1 MKNIIKQFNV
11 GLALITFSFFFLVAA
26 CSNDDEQVEPTVKI
40 PDTVLSSGMTFAKAG
55 GTQTLSVLSNV
66 PLEVTSDKEWCAVT
80 HKGTTAKGTYTY
92 QVAMEANP
100 DTDSRTA
107 AISVVANGEVV
118 GTVTV
123 TQTAADGLLIEDAL
137 PITVT
142 GEGGNI
148 TVHLKANGNYVIDI
162 KDAWIKQ
169 SVQSR
174 AMTDKT
180 ETFAISA
187 NYGEERTGTISFTLG
202 TVTEEVTV
210 KQAAGSLPDIGMESD
225 AKTLASKMYAGINI
239 GNTLEVPNGQNWGN
253 NATVSE
259 AYIKGLKTLGFNAVR
274 IPCAWSSHAD
284 ATTYEIDAEWLNKV
298 ADAVNLCLIND
309 MYAIVNIH
317 WDGGWLED
325 NIISGYSEAI
335 NTKQKTLWTQIAT
348 KFKDYDEHLLFAGCN
363 EPGMNET
370 SSNDALMTVTAKQT
384 IMKYEQTFVDAV
396 RATGGNNATRCLIVQ
411 IPATR
416 ISAGLSD
423 FSMPT
428 DVVSGRL
435 MVEAHFYDPYQFCLM
450 EEDANWGKVFWYW
463 GTANHV
469 NGSEH
474 NATSGSEE
482 NYVQEQFQKMKET
495 FVDAGYPVII
505 GEYSAM
511 KRTVSENQEKH
522 NASRAYWNEVVTREA
537 KSHGIV
543 PFYWETNGDINR
555 STGEAKE
562 KYAIDGIMKG
572 AAAGNYPY

>member
-1 MKNIIKQFNV
+1 MKNIIKQFNAC
-11 GLALITFSFFFLVAA
+11 LALITFSFFFLVAA
-26 CSNDDEQVEPTVKI
+26 CSNDSEQVEPEVKI
-40 PDTVLSSGMTFAKAG
+40 PDTVPSSGLTFEQLG
-55 GTQTLSVLSNV
+55 GTQTLTLQANM
-66 PLEVTSDKEWCAVT
+66 PLEVTSDKEWCTVT
-80 HKGTTAKGTYTY
+80 HKNAPAYGAYAY
-92 QVAMEANP
+92 NVIIEVSMDANP
-100 DTDSRTA
+100 DTAERTA
-107 AISVVANGEVV
+107 IISVGTNGKVANSLN
-118 GTVTV
+118 V
-123 TQTAADGLLIEDAL
+123 TQAAVIAL
-137 PITVT
+137 PDV
-142 GEGGNI
+142 
-148 TVHLKANGNYVIDI
+148 
-162 KDAWIKQ
+162 
-169 SVQSR
+169 
-174 AMTDKT
+174 
-180 ETFAISA
+180 
-187 NYGEERTGTISFTLG
+187 
-202 TVTEEVTV
+202 
-210 KQAAGSLPDIGMESD
+210 GMKSD
-225 AKTLASKMYAGINI
+225 AQTLASKMYAGINI
-239 GNTLEVPNGQNWGN
+239 GNTLEVPKGQDWGN

-284 ATTYEIDAEWLNKV
+284 ASNKIDADWLDKV

-325 NIISGYSEAI
+325 NILSGYSEAI
-335 NTKQKTLWTQIAT
+335 NTKQHTLWTQIAT

-370 SSNDALMTVTAKQT
+370 TSSDALMTVAAKQT

-423 FSMPT
+423 YSMPT
-428 DVVSGRL
+428 DAVSGRL

-450 EEDANWGKVFWYW
+450 EEDASWGKVFWYW
-463 GTANHV
+463 GAPNYV

-474 NATSGSEE
+474 NATSSEE
-482 NYVQEQFQKMKET
+482 TYVQEQFQKLKEK

-537 KSHGIV
+537 KNHGIV
-543 PFYWETNGDINR
+543 PFYWETSGDINR
-555 STGEAKE
+555 VTGEAKE